1 MKAIVIEQLGKL
13 ENLAVKDAPDPTPQ
27 SNQVIVRVEA
37 AGVNFADISS
47 SMGKYPGVKV
57 PYVAG
62 REFAGV
68 VEATGERVMGYTQMG
83 AFAEKIAVSR
93 SFLWPQPEGW
103 TSVQAAA
110 FPVNFFTAYLVYWKA
125 GLTKDA
131 LEPAAPSQSPWRA
144 LIHAVAGGVGT
155 AAVQVGKQLG
165 IEMIGTSSSD
175 EKLEKAK
182 QLGLTHAI
190 NYTREDYQNR
200 VLELT
205 NNEGVDCVF
214 ETLGGEHTKRSTRC
228 TRVFGR
234 VILYGTATGERPEFD
249 TLTMY
254 AKGVSVHG
262 LWLSTLA
269 GDATVMKSTWESLAP
284 WVRGGKLKPEV
295 GHVLPL
301 ASVSEAYKLMLNR
314 QNYGKIVLTL

>member
-1 MKAIVIEQLGKL
+1 MSGQGLPARWENWITGAESRGRFWRRCFYVLSRLDPSRGLRISPMKAIVIEQLGKL

-110 FPVNFFTAYLVYWKA
+110 FPVNFFTAYL
-125 GLTKDA
+125 
-131 LEPAAPSQSPWRA
+131 
-144 LIHAVAGGVGT
+144 
-155 AAVQVGKQLG
+155 
-165 IEMIGTSSSD
+165 
-175 EKLEKAK
+175 
-182 QLGLTHAI
+182 
-190 NYTREDYQNR
+190 
-200 VLELT
+200 
-205 NNEGVDCVF
+205 
-214 ETLGGEHTKRSTRC
+214 
-228 TRVFGR
+228 
-234 VILYGTATGERPEFD
+234 
-249 TLTMY
+249 
-254 AKGVSVHG
+254 
-262 LWLSTLA
+262 
-269 GDATVMKSTWESLAP
+269 
-284 WVRGGKLKPEV
+284 
-295 GHVLPL
+295 
-301 ASVSEAYKLMLNR
+301 
-314 QNYGKIVLTL
+314 